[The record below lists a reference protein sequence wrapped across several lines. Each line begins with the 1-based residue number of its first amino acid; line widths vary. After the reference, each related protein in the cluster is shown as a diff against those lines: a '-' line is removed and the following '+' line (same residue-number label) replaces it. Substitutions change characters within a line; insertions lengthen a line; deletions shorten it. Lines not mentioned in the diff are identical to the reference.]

1 MRFRNFTAANLL
13 TSLVILCLAVACL
26 VLLIF
31 HGPAPK

>member
-13 TSLVILCLAVACL
+13 TSLIVLCVSVGCL

-31 HGPAPK
+31 NGPAPK